1 MTFWQLL
8 LVGLAAAAVS
18 GGVVWAS
25 IRLSHRYGF
34 YDHPDQER
42 KTQVVP
48 IPRLGG
54 LAVVVAFVVS
64 VLVALGLLGRWSEVA
79 LAASVLIPA
88 LGMAF
93 IGFLDD
99 KKSLAP
105 YPRLAMQA
113 GLAVLAVILGTQIQV
128 FGNVWIDGL
137 LFVLW
142 ALILVNGVNLLDN
155 SDGLAATTVMVSAVG
170 ATVIAALNGQILIS
184 LMGAALAGVSLGF
197 LFHNWFPARVY
208 MGDAGAY
215 FLGFM
220 LAILT
225 VRLRP
230 EGASA
235 VEGVLIALLLAALPI
250 IDTAFV
256 VVTRL
261 KRGVHPFTAGRD
273 HLSHRLQG
281 HGRSVPASVL
291 ILQAVLVLSTL
302 GAVVIALQFA

>member
-1 MTFWQLL
+1 VTYWQLL
-8 LVGLAAAAVS
+8 LVGLAAAVSS

-25 IRLSHRYGF
+25 IRLAHRYAI

-64 VLVALGLLGRWSEVA
+64 VLAALSLLGRWNQVA
-79 LAASVLIPA
+79 LAASVLVPA

-93 IGFLDD
+93 VGFLDD

-113 GLAVLAVILGTQIQV
+113 GLAVLAIVLGTRIQI
-128 FGNVWIDGL
+128 FGNVWVDGL

-142 ALILVNGVNLLDN
+142 ALILINGINLLDN
-155 SDGLAATTVMVSAVG
+155 SDGLAATTVLVAAVG

-197 LFHNWFPARVY
+197 LVHNWFPARVY

-220 LAILT
+220 LAVLT

-230 EGASA
+230 EGSSA
-235 VEGVLIALLLAALPI
+235 LEGVVIAVLLAALPI
-250 IDTAFV
+250 VDTAFV
-256 VVTRL
+256 VVSRL
-261 KRGVHPFTAGRD
+261 RRGVHPFTAGRD

-281 HGRSVPASVL
+281 RGRSVPTS
-291 ILQAVLVLSTL
+291 
-302 GAVVIALQFA
+302 VIALEVALVVTVGMAIAVAVAT

>member
-1 MTFWQLL
+1 MTYWQLL
-8 LVGLAAAAVS
+8 LVGLAAAILS

-25 IRLSHRYGF
+25 IRLSHRYAV
-34 YDHPDQER
+34 YDHPDDDR

-54 LAVVVAFVVS
+54 LAVVIAFVVS
-64 VLVALGLLGRWSEVA
+64 VLLALSLLGRWNQVA
-79 LAASVLIPA
+79 LAASVLVPA

-93 IGFLDD
+93 VGFLDD
-99 KKSLAP
+99 KRSLAP

-113 GLAVLAVILGTQIQV
+113 GLAGLAFLMGSRIQV

-142 ALILVNGVNLLDN
+142 ALILINGINLLDN
-155 SDGLAATTVMVSAVG
+155 SDGLAATTVMVSSVG
-170 ATVIAALNGQILIS
+170 ATIVAAMSGQILIS

-220 LAILT
+220 LAVLT

-230 EGASA
+230 EGSLP
-235 VEGVLIALLLAALPI
+235 VEGVLIAILLALLPI
-250 IDTAFV
+250 LDTTFV
-256 VVTRL
+256 VVSRL
-261 KRGVHPFTAGRD
+261 RRGVHPFTAGRD
-273 HLSHRLQG
+273 HLSHRLQARG
-281 HGRSVPASVL
+281 LSVPASVL
-291 ILQAVLVLSTL
+291 VLQAVLVASTAS
-302 GAVVIALQFA
+302 AVLIAL

>member
-1 MTFWQLL
+1 MTYWQLL
-8 LVGLAAAAVS
+8 LVGVAAAVLS

-25 IRLSHRYGF
+25 IRLAHRYAV

-54 LAVVVAFVVS
+54 LAVVIAFVVS
-64 VLVALGLLGRWSEVA
+64 VLAALSLLGRWNQVA

-88 LGMAF
+88 LGMALV
-93 IGFLDD
+93 GFLDD

-113 GLAVLAVILGTQIQV
+113 GLAALAIVLGTRIQV

-137 LFVLW
+137 LFILW
-142 ALILVNGVNLLDN
+142 ALILINGINLLDN
-155 SDGLAATTVMVSAVG
+155 SDGLAATTVMVGAVG
-170 ATVIAALNGQILIS
+170 ATIIAALSGQILIS

-220 LAILT
+220 LAVLT

-230 EGASA
+230 EGSLPL
-235 VEGVLIALLLAALPI
+235 EGVIIAILLALLPI
-250 IDTAFV
+250 LDTTFV
-256 VVTRL
+256 VISRL
-261 KRGVHPFTAGRD
+261 RRGIHPFTAGRD
-273 HLSHRLQG
+273 HLSHRLQAR
-281 HGRSVPASVL
+281 GRSVPVSVL
-291 ILQAVLVLSTL
+291 ILQGVLVVSTAS
-302 GAVVIALQFA
+302 AVVIAL

>member
-1 MTFWQLL
+1 VTYWQLL
-8 LVGLAAAAVS
+8 LVGLAAAILS

-25 IRLSHRYGF
+25 IRLSHRYAV
-34 YDHPDQER
+34 YDHPDDDR

-54 LAVVVAFVVS
+54 LAVVIAFVVS
-64 VLVALGLLGRWSEVA
+64 VLLALSLLGRWNQVA
-79 LAASVLIPA
+79 LAASVLVPA

-93 IGFLDD
+93 VGFLDD
-99 KKSLAP
+99 KRSLAP

-113 GLAVLAVILGTQIQV
+113 GLAGLAFLMGSRIQV

-142 ALILVNGVNLLDN
+142 ALILINGINLLDN
-155 SDGLAATTVMVSAVG
+155 SDGLAATTVMVSSVG
-170 ATVIAALNGQILIS
+170 ATIVAAMSGQILIS

-220 LAILT
+220 LAVLT

-230 EGASA
+230 EGSSP
-235 VEGVLIALLLAALPI
+235 VEGVLIAILLALLPI
-250 IDTAFV
+250 LDTTFV
-256 VVTRL
+256 VVSRL
-261 KRGVHPFTAGRD
+261 RRGVHPFTAGRD
-273 HLSHRLQG
+273 HLSHRLQARG
-281 HGRSVPASVL
+281 LSVPASVL
-291 ILQAVLVLSTL
+291 VLQVVLVASTAS
-302 GAVVIALQFA
+302 AVVIAL

>member
-1 MTFWQLL
+1 MTYWQLL
-8 LVGLAAAAVS
+8 LVGLAAAILS

-25 IRLSHRYGF
+25 IRLSHRYAV
-34 YDHPDQER
+34 YDHPDDDR

-54 LAVVVAFVVS
+54 LAVVIAFVVS
-64 VLVALGLLGRWSEVA
+64 VLLALSLLGRWNQVA
-79 LAASVLIPA
+79 LAASVLVPA

-93 IGFLDD
+93 VGFLDD
-99 KKSLAP
+99 KRSLAP

-113 GLAVLAVILGTQIQV
+113 GLAGLAFLMGSRIQV

-142 ALILVNGVNLLDN
+142 ALILINGINLLDN
-155 SDGLAATTVMVSAVG
+155 SDGLAATTVMVSSVG
-170 ATVIAALNGQILIS
+170 ATIIAAMSGQILIS

-220 LAILT
+220 LAVLT

-230 EGASA
+230 EGSLP
-235 VEGVLIALLLAALPI
+235 VEGVLIAILLALLPI
-250 IDTAFV
+250 LDTTFV
-256 VVTRL
+256 VVSRL
-261 KRGVHPFTAGRD
+261 RRGVHPFTAGRD
-273 HLSHRLQG
+273 HLSHRLQARG
-281 HGRSVPASVL
+281 LSVPASVL
-291 ILQAVLVLSTL
+291 VLQAVLVASTAS
-302 GAVVIALQFA
+302 AVLIAL

>member
-1 MTFWQLL
+1 MTYWQLL
-8 LVGLAAAAVS
+8 LVGLAAAILS

-25 IRLSHRYGF
+25 IRLSHRYAV
-34 YDHPDQER
+34 YDHPDDDR

-54 LAVVVAFVVS
+54 LAVVIAFVVS
-64 VLVALGLLGRWSEVA
+64 VLLALSLLGRWNQVA
-79 LAASVLIPA
+79 LAASVLVPA

-93 IGFLDD
+93 VGFLDD
-99 KKSLAP
+99 KRSLAP

-113 GLAVLAVILGTQIQV
+113 GLAGLAFLMGTRIQV

-142 ALILVNGVNLLDN
+142 ALILINGINLLDN
-155 SDGLAATTVMVSAVG
+155 SDGLAATTVMVSSVG
-170 ATVIAALNGQILIS
+170 ATIIGAMSGQILFS

-220 LAILT
+220 LAVLT

-230 EGASA
+230 EGSLP
-235 VEGVLIALLLAALPI
+235 VEGVLIAILLALLPI
-250 IDTAFV
+250 LDTTFV
-256 VVTRL
+256 VVSRL
-261 KRGVHPFTAGRD
+261 RRGVHPFTAGRD
-273 HLSHRLQG
+273 HLSHRLQARG
-281 HGRSVPASVL
+281 LSVPASVL
-291 ILQAVLVLSTL
+291 VLQAVLVASTAS
-302 GAVVIALQFA
+302 AVVIAL

>member
-1 MTFWQLL
+1 MTYWQLL
-8 LVGLAAAAVS
+8 LVGLAAAILS

-25 IRLSHRYGF
+25 IRLSHRYAV
-34 YDHPDQER
+34 YDHPDDDR
-42 KTQVVP
+42 KTQVAP

-64 VLVALGLLGRWSEVA
+64 VLVALSLLGRWNQVA
-79 LAASVLIPA
+79 LAASVLVPA

-93 IGFLDD
+93 VGFLDD
-99 KKSLAP
+99 KRSLAP

-113 GLAVLAVILGTQIQV
+113 GLAGLAFLMGTRIQV

-142 ALILVNGVNLLDN
+142 ALILINGINLLDN
-155 SDGLAATTVMVSAVG
+155 SDGLAATTVMVSSVG
-170 ATVIAALNGQILIS
+170 ATIIAAMSGQILIS

-220 LAILT
+220 LAVLT

-230 EGASA
+230 EGSLP
-235 VEGVLIALLLAALPI
+235 VEGVLIAILLALLPI
-250 IDTAFV
+250 LDTTFV
-256 VVTRL
+256 VVSRL
-261 KRGVHPFTAGRD
+261 RRGVHPFTAGRD
-273 HLSHRLQG
+273 HLSHRLQARG
-281 HGRSVPASVL
+281 LSVPASVL
-291 ILQAVLVLSTL
+291 VLQAVLVASTAS
-302 GAVVIALQFA
+302 AVLIAL

>member
-1 MTFWQLL
+1 VTYWQLL
-8 LVGLAAAAVS
+8 LVGLAAAILS

-25 IRLSHRYGF
+25 IRLAHRYAI
-34 YDHPDQER
+34 YDHPDQDR
-42 KTQVVP
+42 KTQVIP

-64 VLVALGLLGRWSEVA
+64 VLAALSMMGRWNQVA
-79 LAASVLIPA
+79 LAASVLVPA

-93 IGFLDD
+93 VGLLDD
-99 KKSLAP
+99 KRSLAP

-113 GLAVLAVILGTQIQV
+113 GLAGFAFFSGTRIQV

-142 ALILVNGVNLLDN
+142 ALILINGINLLDN
-155 SDGLAATTVMVSAVG
+155 SDGLAATTVMVSSVG
-170 ATVIAALNGQILIS
+170 ATIIAAMSGQILIS

-220 LAILT
+220 LAVLT

-230 EGASA
+230 EGSLP
-235 VEGVLIALLLAALPI
+235 VEGVMIAILLALLPI
-250 IDTAFV
+250 LDTTFV

-261 KRGVHPFTAGRD
+261 RRGVHPFTAGRD
-273 HLSHRLQG
+273 HLSHRLQARG
-281 HGRSVPASVL
+281 LSVPVSVL
-291 ILQAVLVLSTL
+291 VLQAVLVASTAS
-302 GAVVIALQFA
+302 AVLIAL

>member
-1 MTFWQLL
+1 MTYWQLL
-8 LVGLAAAAVS
+8 LVGVAAAVLS

-25 IRLSHRYGF
+25 IRLAHRYAV
-34 YDHPDQER
+34 YDHPDQDR

-54 LAVVVAFVVS
+54 LAVVIAFVVS
-64 VLVALGLLGRWSEVA
+64 VLAALSLLGRWNQVA

-88 LGMAF
+88 LGMALV
-93 IGFLDD
+93 GFLDD

-113 GLAVLAVILGTQIQV
+113 GLAALAIVLGTRIQV

-137 LFVLW
+137 LFILW
-142 ALILVNGVNLLDN
+142 ALILINGINLLDN
-155 SDGLAATTVMVSAVG
+155 SDGLAATTVMVGAVG
-170 ATVIAALNGQILIS
+170 ATIIAALSGQILIS

-220 LAILT
+220 LAVLT

-230 EGASA
+230 EGSLPL
-235 VEGVLIALLLAALPI
+235 EGVIIAILLALLPI
-250 IDTAFV
+250 LDTTFV
-256 VVTRL
+256 VISRL
-261 KRGVHPFTAGRD
+261 RRGIHPFTAGRD
-273 HLSHRLQG
+273 HLSHRLQAR
-281 HGRSVPASVL
+281 GRSVPVSVL
-291 ILQAVLVLSTL
+291 ILQGVLVVSTAS
-302 GAVVIALQFA
+302 AVVIAL

>member
-1 MTFWQLL
+1 MTSWQLL
-8 LVGLAAAAVS
+8 FVGAAAALLS

-25 IRLSHRYGF
+25 IRLAHRYEI
-34 YDHPDQER
+34 YDHPDQAR

-48 IPRLGG
+48 IPKLGG
-54 LAVVVAFVVS
+54 LAVVVSFAVAVLLGLVTLGRGDEAVLALS
-64 VLVALGLLGRWSEVA
+64 VLV
-79 LAASVLIPA
+79 PA

-93 IGFLDD
+93 VGFLDD
-99 KKSLAP
+99 RRSLSP

-113 GLAVLAVILGTQIQV
+113 SLAALAVVLGTRIQLV
-128 FGNVWIDGL
+128 GNIWVDGL
-137 LFVLW
+137 LFVVW
-142 ALILVNGVNLLDN
+142 ALVLVNGINLLDN

-170 ATVIAALNGQILIS
+170 ATVIGALNGQILIS

-220 LAILT
+220 LAVLT

-230 EGASA
+230 EGSSA
-235 VEGVLIALLLAALPI
+235 LEGVLIAVLLAALPLA
-250 IDTAFV
+250 DTTFV

-261 KRGVHPFTAGRD
+261 RKGIHPFTAGRD

-281 HGRSVPASVL
+281 RGRSVPVSVL
-291 ILQAVLVLSTL
+291 LLQLFLVVTTV
-302 GAVVIALQFA
+302 GAVVIAL

>member
-1 MTFWQLL
+1 MTYWQLL
-8 LVGLAAAAVS
+8 LVGLAAAILS

-25 IRLSHRYGF
+25 IRLSHRYAV
-34 YDHPDQER
+34 YDHPDDDR
-42 KTQVVP
+42 KTQIVP

-54 LAVVVAFVVS
+54 LAVVIAFVVS
-64 VLVALGLLGRWSEVA
+64 VLAALSLLGRWNQVA
-79 LAASVLIPA
+79 LAASVLVPA

-93 IGFLDD
+93 VGFLDD

-113 GLAVLAVILGTQIQV
+113 GLAGLAFLMGTRIQV

-142 ALILVNGVNLLDN
+142 ALILINGINLLDN
-155 SDGLAATTVMVSAVG
+155 SDGLAATTVMVSSVG
-170 ATVIAALNGQILIS
+170 ATIIAAMSGQILIS

-220 LAILT
+220 LAVLT

-230 EGASA
+230 EGSLP
-235 VEGVLIALLLAALPI
+235 VEGVLIAILLALLPI
-250 IDTAFV
+250 LDTTFV

-261 KRGVHPFTAGRD
+261 RRGVHPFTAGRD
-273 HLSHRLQG
+273 HLSHRLQARG
-281 HGRSVPASVL
+281 LSVPASVL
-291 ILQAVLVLSTL
+291 VLQAVLVASTA
-302 GAVVIALQFA
+302 GAVLIAL

>member
-1 MTFWQLL
+1 
-8 LVGLAAAAVS
+8 V
-18 GGVVWAS
+18 
-25 IRLSHRYGF
+25 

-54 LAVVVAFVVS
+54 LAVVIAFVVS
-64 VLVALGLLGRWSEVA
+64 VLAALSLLGRWNQVA
-79 LAASVLIPA
+79 LAASVLVPA
-88 LGMAF
+88 LGMALV
-93 IGFLDD
+93 GFLDD

-113 GLAVLAVILGTQIQV
+113 GLAVLAILLGTRIQV
-128 FGNVWIDGL
+128 FGNVWVDGL

-142 ALILVNGVNLLDN
+142 ALILINGINLLDN
-155 SDGLAATTVMVSAVG
+155 SDGLAATTVLVVAVG
-170 ATVIAALNGQILIS
+170 ATVIAAWNGQILIS

-220 LAILT
+220 LAVLT

-230 EGASA
+230 EGSSA
-235 VEGVLIALLLAALPI
+235 LEGVVIAVLLAALPI
-250 IDTAFV
+250 VDTGFV
-256 VVTRL
+256 VVSRL
-261 KRGVHPFTAGRD
+261 RRGVHPFTAGRD

-281 HGRSVPASVL
+281 RGRSVPTS
-291 ILQAVLVLSTL
+291 
-302 GAVVIALQFA
+302 VIALQVVE

>member
-1 MTFWQLL
+1 MTYWQLL
-8 LVGLAAAAVS
+8 LVGVAAAVLS

-25 IRLSHRYGF
+25 IRLAHRYAV

-48 IPRLGG
+48 VPRLGG
-54 LAVVVAFVVS
+54 LAVVIAFAVS
-64 VLVALGLLGRWSEVA
+64 VLAALSLLGRWNQVA
-79 LAASVLIPA
+79 LAASVLVPA
-88 LGMAF
+88 LGMALV
-93 IGFLDD
+93 GFLDD

-113 GLAVLAVILGTQIQV
+113 GLAALAIVMGTRIQV

-137 LFVLW
+137 LFILW
-142 ALILVNGVNLLDN
+142 ALILINGINLLDN
-155 SDGLAATTVMVSAVG
+155 SDGLAATTVMVGAVG
-170 ATVIAALNGQILIS
+170 ATIIAALSGQILIS

-230 EGASA
+230 EGSLPL
-235 VEGVLIALLLAALPI
+235 EGVIIAILLALLPI
-250 IDTAFV
+250 LDTTFV
-256 VVTRL
+256 VISRL
-261 KRGVHPFTAGRD
+261 RRGIHPFTAGRD
-273 HLSHRLQG
+273 HLSHRLQARG
-281 HGRSVPASVL
+281 KSVPVSVL
-291 ILQAVLVLSTL
+291 ILQGVLVVSTAS
-302 GAVVIALQFA
+302 AVVIAL

>member
-1 MTFWQLL
+1 MTYWQLL
-8 LVGLAAAAVS
+8 LVGLAAAILS

-25 IRLSHRYGF
+25 IRLSHRYAV
-34 YDHPDQER
+34 YDHPDDDR

-54 LAVVVAFVVS
+54 LAVVIAFVVS
-64 VLVALGLLGRWSEVA
+64 VLLALSLLGRWNQVA
-79 LAASVLIPA
+79 LAASVLVPA

-93 IGFLDD
+93 VGFLDD
-99 KKSLAP
+99 KRSLAP

-113 GLAVLAVILGTQIQV
+113 GLAGLAFLMGTRIQV

-142 ALILVNGVNLLDN
+142 ALILINGINLLDN
-155 SDGLAATTVMVSAVG
+155 SDGLAATTVMVSSVG
-170 ATVIAALNGQILIS
+170 ATIIAAMSGQILIS

-220 LAILT
+220 LAVLT

-230 EGASA
+230 EGSLP
-235 VEGVLIALLLAALPI
+235 VEGVLIAILLALLPI
-250 IDTAFV
+250 LDTTFV
-256 VVTRL
+256 VVSRL
-261 KRGVHPFTAGRD
+261 RRGVHPFTAGRD
-273 HLSHRLQG
+273 HLSHRLQARG
-281 HGRSVPASVL
+281 LSVPASVL
-291 ILQAVLVLSTL
+291 VLQAVLVASTAS
-302 GAVVIALQFA
+302 AVVIAL

>member
-1 MTFWQLL
+1 
-8 LVGLAAAAVS
+8 
-18 GGVVWAS
+18 
-25 IRLSHRYGF
+25 LSHRYAV
-34 YDHPDQER
+34 YDHPDDDR

-54 LAVVVAFVVS
+54 LAVVIAFVVS
-64 VLVALGLLGRWSEVA
+64 VLLALSLLGRWNQVA
-79 LAASVLIPA
+79 LAASVLVPA

-93 IGFLDD
+93 VGFLDD
-99 KKSLAP
+99 KRSLAP

-113 GLAVLAVILGTQIQV
+113 GLAGLAFLMGSRIQV

-142 ALILVNGVNLLDN
+142 ALILINGINLLDN
-155 SDGLAATTVMVSAVG
+155 SDGLAATTVMVSSVG
-170 ATVIAALNGQILIS
+170 ATIVAAMSGQILIS

-220 LAILT
+220 LAVLT

-230 EGASA
+230 EGSLP
-235 VEGVLIALLLAALPI
+235 VEGVLIAILLALLPI
-250 IDTAFV
+250 LDTTFV
-256 VVTRL
+256 VVSRL
-261 KRGVHPFTAGRD
+261 RRGVHPFTAGRD
-273 HLSHRLQG
+273 HLSHRLQAQG
-281 HGRSVPASVL
+281 LSVPASVL
-291 ILQAVLVLSTL
+291 VLQAVLVASTAS
-302 GAVVIALQFA
+302 AVLIAL

>member
-1 MTFWQLL
+1 MTYWQLL
-8 LVGLAAAAVS
+8 LVGLAAAILS

-25 IRLSHRYGF
+25 IRLSHRYAV
-34 YDHPDQER
+34 YDHPDDDR

-54 LAVVVAFVVS
+54 LAVVIAFVVS
-64 VLVALGLLGRWSEVA
+64 VLLALSLLGRWNQVA
-79 LAASVLIPA
+79 LAASVLVPA

-93 IGFLDD
+93 VGFLDD
-99 KKSLAP
+99 KRSLAP

-113 GLAVLAVILGTQIQV
+113 GLAGLAFLMGTRIQV

-142 ALILVNGVNLLDN
+142 ALILINGINLLDN
-155 SDGLAATTVMVSAVG
+155 SDGLAATTVMVSSVG
-170 ATVIAALNGQILIS
+170 ATIIAAMSGQILIS

-220 LAILT
+220 LAVLT

-230 EGASA
+230 EGSLP
-235 VEGVLIALLLAALPI
+235 VEGVLIAILLALLPI
-250 IDTAFV
+250 LDTTFV
-256 VVTRL
+256 VVSRL
-261 KRGVHPFTAGRD
+261 RRGVHPFTAGRD
-273 HLSHRLQG
+273 HLSHRLQARG
-281 HGRSVPASVL
+281 LSVPASVL
-291 ILQAVLVLSTL
+291 VLQAVLVASTAS
-302 GAVVIALQFA
+302 AVLIAL

>member
-1 MTFWQLL
+1 MTYWQLL
-8 LVGLAAAAVS
+8 LVGIAAAVLS
-18 GGVVWAS
+18 GAVVWAS
-25 IRLSHRYGF
+25 IRLAHRYAI

-54 LAVVVAFVVS
+54 LVVVIAFVAS
-64 VLVALGLLGRWSEVA
+64 VLAALSLLGRWNQVA
-79 LAASVLIPA
+79 LSASVLVPA

-93 IGFLDD
+93 VGFLDD

-113 GLAVLAVILGTQIQV
+113 GLAVLAIVLGTRIQI
-128 FGNVWIDGL
+128 FGNVWVDGL

-142 ALILVNGVNLLDN
+142 ALILINGINLLDN
-155 SDGLAATTVMVSAVG
+155 SDGLAATTVLVAAVG

-197 LFHNWFPARVY
+197 LVHNWFPARVY

-220 LAILT
+220 LAVLT

-230 EGASA
+230 EGSSA
-235 VEGVLIALLLAALPI
+235 LEGVVIAVLLAALPI
-250 IDTAFV
+250 VDTAFV
-256 VVTRL
+256 VVSRL
-261 KRGVHPFTAGRD
+261 RRGVHPFTAGRD

-281 HGRSVPASVL
+281 RGRSVPTS
-291 ILQAVLVLSTL
+291 
-302 GAVVIALQFA
+302 VIALEVALVVTVGMAIAVAVAT

>member
-1 MTFWQLL
+1 MTSWQLL
-8 LVGLAAAAVS
+8 IVGVAAALLS

-25 IRLSHRYGF
+25 IRLAHRYGI
-34 YDHPDQER
+34 YDHPDQAR

-54 LAVVVAFVVS
+54 LAVVIAFVVS
-64 VLVALGLLGRWSEVA
+64 VLAALAALGRWGQLA

-88 LGMAF
+88 LGMALV
-93 IGFLDD
+93 GFLDD
-99 KKSLAP
+99 KRSLAP

-113 GLAVLAVILGTQIQV
+113 GLAVLAIVLGTRIQI
-128 FGNVWIDGL
+128 FGNVWVDGL

-142 ALILVNGVNLLDN
+142 ALVLVNGINLLDN
-155 SDGLAATTVMVSAVG
+155 SDGLAATTVMVGAVG
-170 ATVIAALNGQILIS
+170 ATVIAAMNGQILIS

-230 EGASA
+230 EGSTAI
-235 VEGVLIALLLAALPI
+235 EGVVIAVLLAALPI
-250 IDTAFV
+250 ADTAFV
-256 VVTRL
+256 VVTRVR
-261 KRGVHPFTAGRD
+261 RGVHPFTAGRD
-273 HLSHRLQG
+273 HLSHRIQAR
-281 HGRSVPASVL
+281 GRSVPASVL
-291 ILQAVLVLSTL
+291 VLQATPIVT
-302 GAVVIALQFA
+302 VIAAILISL

>member
-1 MTFWQLL
+1 MTYWQLL
-8 LVGLAAAAVS
+8 LVGVAAAVLS

-25 IRLSHRYGF
+25 IRLAHRYAI
-34 YDHPDQER
+34 YDHPDQDR

-54 LAVVVAFVVS
+54 LAVVIAFVVS
-64 VLVALGLLGRWSEVA
+64 VLAALSLVGRWNQVA
-79 LAASVLIPA
+79 LAASVLVPA

-93 IGFLDD
+93 VGFLDD

-113 GLAVLAVILGTQIQV
+113 GLAVLAIVLGTRIQV

-142 ALILVNGVNLLDN
+142 ALILINGINLLDN
-155 SDGLAATTVMVSAVG
+155 SDGLAATTVMVGAVG
-170 ATVIAALNGQILIS
+170 ATIIAAMSGQILIS

-220 LAILT
+220 LAVLT

-230 EGASA
+230 EGSLPF
-235 VEGVLIALLLAALPI
+235 EGVLIAILLALLPI
-250 IDTAFV
+250 LDTTFV
-256 VVTRL
+256 VISRL
-261 KRGVHPFTAGRD
+261 RRGIHPFTAGRD
-273 HLSHRLQG
+273 HLSHRLQARG
-281 HGRSVPASVL
+281 SSVPVSVL
-291 ILQAVLVLSTL
+291 ILQALLVVSTAS
-302 GAVVIALQFA
+302 AVVIAL

>member
-1 MTFWQLL
+1 MTPWQLL
-8 LVGLAAAAVS
+8 IVGVAAALLS

-25 IRLSHRYGF
+25 IRLAHRYGI
-34 YDHPDQER
+34 YDHPDQAR

-54 LAVVVAFVVS
+54 LAVVIAFVVS
-64 VLVALGLLGRWSEVA
+64 VLAALAALGRWGQLA

-88 LGMAF
+88 LGMALV
-93 IGFLDD
+93 GFLDD
-99 KKSLAP
+99 KRSLAP

-113 GLAVLAVILGTQIQV
+113 GLAVLAIVLGTRIQI
-128 FGNVWIDGL
+128 FGNVWVDGL

-142 ALILVNGVNLLDN
+142 ALVLVNGINLLDN
-155 SDGLAATTVMVSAVG
+155 SDGLAATTVMVGAVG
-170 ATVIAALNGQILIS
+170 ATVIAAMNGQILIS

-230 EGASA
+230 EGSTAIKGVVIA
-235 VEGVLIALLLAALPI
+235 VLLAALPI
-250 IDTAFV
+250 ADTAFV
-256 VVTRL
+256 VVTRVR
-261 KRGVHPFTAGRD
+261 RGVHPFTAGRD
-273 HLSHRLQG
+273 HLSHRIQAR
-281 HGRSVPASVL
+281 GRSVPASVL
-291 ILQAVLVLSTL
+291 VLQATPIVT
-302 GAVVIALQFA
+302 VIAAILISL

>member
-1 MTFWQLL
+1 MTYWQLL
-8 LVGLAAAAVS
+8 LVGLAAAILS

-25 IRLSHRYGF
+25 IRLSHRYAV
-34 YDHPDQER
+34 YDYPDDDR

-54 LAVVVAFVVS
+54 LAVVIAFVVS
-64 VLVALGLLGRWSEVA
+64 VLLALSLLGRWNQVA
-79 LAASVLIPA
+79 LAASVLVPA
-88 LGMAF
+88 LGVAF
-93 IGFLDD
+93 VGFLDD
-99 KKSLAP
+99 KRSLAP

-113 GLAVLAVILGTQIQV
+113 GLAGLAFLLGSRIQV

-142 ALILVNGVNLLDN
+142 ALILINGINLLDN
-155 SDGLAATTVMVSAVG
+155 SDGLAATTVMVSSVG
-170 ATVIAALNGQILIS
+170 ATIIAAMSGQILIS

-220 LAILT
+220 LAVLT

-230 EGASA
+230 EGSLP
-235 VEGVLIALLLAALPI
+235 VEGVLIAILLALLPI
-250 IDTAFV
+250 LDTTFV
-256 VVTRL
+256 VVSRL
-261 KRGVHPFTAGRD
+261 RRGVHPFTAGRD
-273 HLSHRLQG
+273 HLSHRLQARG
-281 HGRSVPASVL
+281 LSVPASVL
-291 ILQAVLVLSTL
+291 VLQAVLVASTAS
-302 GAVVIALQFA
+302 AVLIAL

>member
-1 MTFWQLL
+1 VTYWQLL
-8 LVGLAAAAVS
+8 LVGIAAAVLS

-25 IRLSHRYGF
+25 IRLAHRYAI
-34 YDHPDQER
+34 YDHPDQDR

-64 VLVALGLLGRWSEVA
+64 VLAALSLLGRWNQVA
-79 LAASVLIPA
+79 LAASVLVPA

-93 IGFLDD
+93 VGFLDD

-113 GLAVLAVILGTQIQV
+113 GLAVLAIVLGTRIQI
-128 FGNVWIDGL
+128 FGNVWVDGL

-142 ALILVNGVNLLDN
+142 ALILINGINLLDN
-155 SDGLAATTVMVSAVG
+155 SDGLAATTVLVAAVG

-197 LFHNWFPARVY
+197 LVHNWFPARVY

-220 LAILT
+220 LAVLT

-230 EGASA
+230 EGSSA
-235 VEGVLIALLLAALPI
+235 LEGVVIAVLLAALPI
-250 IDTAFV
+250 VDTAFV
-256 VVTRL
+256 VVSRL
-261 KRGVHPFTAGRD
+261 RRGVHPFTAGRD

-281 HGRSVPASVL
+281 RGRSVPTS
-291 ILQAVLVLSTL
+291 
-302 GAVVIALQFA
+302 VIALEVALVVTVGMAIAVAVAT

>member
-1 MTFWQLL
+1 MTSWQLL
-8 LVGLAAAAVS
+8 IVGVASALLS

-25 IRLSHRYGF
+25 IRLAHRYGI
-34 YDHPDQER
+34 YDHPDQAR

-54 LAVVVAFVVS
+54 LGVVIAFVVS
-64 VLVALGLLGRWSEVA
+64 VLLALAALGRWGQLA
-79 LAASVLIPA
+79 LAASVLVPA
-88 LGMAF
+88 MGMSLV
-93 IGFLDD
+93 GFLDD
-99 KKSLAP
+99 KRSLAP

-113 GLAVLAVILGTQIQV
+113 GLAVLAIVLGTRIQV
-128 FGNVWIDGL
+128 FGNAWVDGL

-142 ALILVNGVNLLDN
+142 ALVLVNGINLLDN
-155 SDGLAATTVMVSAVG
+155 SDGLAATTVLVGAVG
-170 ATVIAALNGQILIS
+170 ATVIAAVNGQILIS

-220 LAILT
+220 LAVLT

-230 EGASA
+230 EGSTAI
-235 VEGVLIALLLAALPI
+235 EGVAIAMLLAALPI
-250 IDTAFV
+250 ADTAFV

-261 KRGVHPFTAGRD
+261 RRGVHPFTAGRD
-273 HLSHRLQG
+273 HLSHRIQAR
-281 HGRSVPASVL
+281 GRSVPTSVMV
-291 ILQAVLVLSTL
+291 LQATL
-302 GAVVIALQFA
+302 IVTVGAAILISL